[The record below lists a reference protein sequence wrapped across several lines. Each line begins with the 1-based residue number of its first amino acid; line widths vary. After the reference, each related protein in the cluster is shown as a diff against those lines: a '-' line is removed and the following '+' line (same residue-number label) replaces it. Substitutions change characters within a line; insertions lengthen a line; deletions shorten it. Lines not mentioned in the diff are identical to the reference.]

1 MNPFPGLFFLSE
13 VRKVV
18 SRLSSMLSGKNGD
31 RFPAMFELFRHT
43 SATFGKAGIADRF
56 AIHQY
61 FSLCFVDHLLDDRV
75 GSTGNSLV
83 ALTMVV
89 GTDIENVMVF
99 AVVPTDQLSV
109 AFAEREESTVVVT
122 QLFALFYLA

>member
-1 MNPFPGLFFLSE
+1 M
-13 VRKVV
+13 
-18 SRLSSMLSGKNGD
+18 GD

-61 FSLCFVDHLLDDRV
+61 FSPCLVDHLLDDRV
-75 GSTGNSLV
+75 GSTGISLV

-89 GTDIENVMVF
+89 GTDIENVMAIVMYILLI
-99 AVVPTDQLSV
+99 A
-109 AFAEREESTVVVT
+109 
-122 QLFALFYLA
+122 YLAISSLKAKEGEAGSKNISLNNLPL

>member
-1 MNPFPGLFFLSE
+1 M
-13 VRKVV
+13 
-18 SRLSSMLSGKNGD
+18 GD

-61 FSLCFVDHLLDDRV
+61 FSPCLVDHLLDDRV

-99 AVVPTDQLSV
+99 AVVPADVFCFSLEEGKEV
-109 AFAEREESTVVVT
+109 AALFAEGLP
-122 QLFALFYLA
+122 LFNLC

>member
-1 MNPFPGLFFLSE
+1 M
-13 VRKVV
+13 
-18 SRLSSMLSGKNGD
+18 GD
-31 RFPAMFELFRHT
+31 RFPTMFELFRHT

-61 FSLCFVDHLLDDRV
+61 FSPCLVDHLLDDRV

-99 AVVPTDQLSV
+99 AVVPAYQLLVIPVTVLLLLLFPSQ
-109 AFAEREESTVVVT
+109 AEV
-122 QLFALFYLA
+122 LFDLCEQPAA